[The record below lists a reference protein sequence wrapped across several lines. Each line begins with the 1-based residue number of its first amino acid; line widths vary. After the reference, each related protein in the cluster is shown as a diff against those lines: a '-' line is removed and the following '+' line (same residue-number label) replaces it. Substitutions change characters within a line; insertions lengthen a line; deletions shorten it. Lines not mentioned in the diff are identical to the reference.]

1 MEWKWIKITT
11 VLAIHDEQLAEHG
24 GSSGLRSIDL
34 LESALA
40 RPQGKANYA
49 DPSAAELA
57 AAYAFG
63 IVKNHPFLDGHKRT
77 GLVTAELFLAYNG
90 FEFTATDQDCVETFE
105 ALAGNRL
112 TETDLASWFEARMT
126 VMEAKK

>member
-1 MEWKWIKITT
+1 MNWKWIKIAT

-24 GSSGLRSIDL
+24 GSSGLRSMDL

-40 RPQGKANYA
+40 RPQGKAIYA

-90 FEFTATDQDCVETFE
+90 FEFTATDQDCIETFE
-105 ALAGNRL
+105 ALADNRI
-112 TETDLASWFEARMT
+112 TEIELASWFEVRISVLKAR
-126 VMEAKK
+126 